1 MAAREL
7 GFGAVAAAAARRGPK
22 GVGRRLNRGRWSPWR
37 VRQGDGRRGVAWPDS
52 GSSPSRARE
61 EGDGPDRWG
70 PPIGG
75 REKKE
80 RGGRRVGLGKKKKW
94 AGGGGFWAAEKR
106 MKTGWREKKR
116 KGKENGPAG
125 KKKKNEKESGL
136 G

>member
-1 MAAREL
+1 MRAKDRPGERGATRL
-7 GFGAVAAAAARRGPK
+7 GLNQSPRRARRG
-22 GVGRRLNRGRWSPWR
+22 
-37 VRQGDGRRGVAWPDS
+37 
-52 GSSPSRARE
+52 E
-61 EGDGPDRWG
+61 DGPDRWG
-70 PPIGG
+70 PPVGG

-80 RGGRRVGLGKKKKW
+80 RGGRRVGLEKKEV
-94 AGGGGFWAAEKR
+94 GQREGFWAAEKR